1 MERRK
6 AILRAIGRG
15 FLRGLMFVLRFIPY
29 NASLVIGRSLGNLMR
44 LVSKKR
50 YRIALKNLDIAYGDT
65 ITQEEK
71 ARIAKESFRQFG
83 MFPVESIKFSQI
95 PSKEVE
101 ERIDMQLYDDLSSLL
116 AMNKGCLML
125 TGHLGNFELGAR
137 WLEMHNRALYALMR
151 EARDQGTTE
160 IMNDLRRKNGIT
172 PISIRG
178 SIKTILQALKRNQ
191 IIAIICDQNASD
203 VFVPFFGH
211 MTGTAD
217 GPARIALK
225 MSAPIMFFSGYRT
238 KPGHYRYQSYG
249 TLIPESTG
257 DEKAD
262 IIRITT
268 LINAKLEE
276 MIREHPEQW
285 LWFHNRWK
293 SSNIQIDSNNEVV
306 K

>member
-15 FLRGLMFVLRFIPY
+15 FLRGLMLILRLVPY
-29 NASLVIGRSLGNLMR
+29 NSSLAIGRFFGNLMR
-44 LVSKKR
+44 ITSKKR
-50 YRIALKNLDIAYGDT
+50 YRIALRNLDIAYGDT
-65 ITQEEK
+65 KSQEEK
-71 ARIAKESFRQFG
+71 IRIAKESFRQFG
-83 MFPVESIKFSQI
+83 MFAVESIKSSQI
-95 PSKEVE
+95 PPEEVE
-101 ERIDMQLYDDLSSLL
+101 ERIEMQLYDDLTHLL
-116 AMNKGCLML
+116 KMNKGCLML
-125 TGHLGNFELGAR
+125 TGHLGNFELGAK
-137 WLEMHNRALYALMR
+137 WLELRHHDLYALMR

-178 SIKTILQALKRNQ
+178 SIKSILQALKRNQ

-203 VFVPFFGH
+203 VYVPFFGH

-217 GPARIALK
+217 GPARISLK
-225 MSAPIMFFSGYRT
+225 MSAPILFFAGYRT
-238 KPGHYRYQSYG
+238 KPGFYRYQSFG
-249 TLIPESTG
+249 SLLPESTG

-268 LINAKLEE
+268 EINAKLEE

-293 SSNIQIDSNNEVV
+293 SSNIGVTPTNEAT